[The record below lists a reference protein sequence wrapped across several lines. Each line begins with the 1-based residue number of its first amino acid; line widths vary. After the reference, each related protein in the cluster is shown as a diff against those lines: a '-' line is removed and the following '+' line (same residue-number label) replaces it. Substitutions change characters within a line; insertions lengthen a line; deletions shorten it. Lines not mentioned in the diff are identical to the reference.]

1 MKNEAIVALKKLLNS
16 PKNIVIIS
24 HKNPDGD
31 AIGSSLALGLYLKA
45 KHHNISVIMPND
57 FPEFLKWMPDSDS
70 ILIYDYKTK
79 ICDEKIAAADLIFTL
94 DFNALSRVD
103 TMQHVLENAKADFV
117 MIDHHQEPDDY
128 ARFTYSDTSICATAQ
143 MVFHFIEKMGDIHLL
158 NKDIAEN
165 LYTGIMTDTG
175 SFRFRSTTST
185 THRVVAQLIDLG
197 VDNAKVHQNVFDANS
212 AQRMQLL
219 GVALQNLNILPEYKT
234 AYITLSQEELDAHS
248 HKKGDTEGFVNY
260 ALSVKDVVFAVIFIE
275 HKEEGIVKMS
285 LRSTGDFSVN
295 EFAKKHFN
303 GGGHKNASGGRSE
316 LSLEETVSQFIRI
329 LQDYKT
335 QLTNAK

>member
-1 MKNEAIVALKKLLNS
+1 MKKEAIVALKKLLSS
-16 PKNIVIIS
+16 PKNIVIVS

-31 AIGSSLALGLYLKA
+31 AIGSSLALSLYLKA
-45 KHHNISVIMPND
+45 KQHRVSVIMPND
-57 FPEFLKWMPDSDS
+57 FPEFLKWMPESEAV
-70 ILIYDYKTK
+70 LIYDYKAK
-79 ICDEKIAAADLIFTL
+79 ECNEKIAAADLIFTL

-103 TMQHVLENAKADFV
+103 NMQAALEGSKADFV

-128 ARFTYSDTSICATAQ
+128 AHFTYSDTSICATAQ
-143 MVFHFIEKMGDIHLL
+143 MVYHFIEMMEDIHLL
-158 NKDIAEN
+158 NKNIAEN

-234 AYITLSQEELDAHS
+234 AYITLSQEELDAHN

-285 LRSTGDFSVN
+285 LRSTGNFSVN

-316 LSLEETVSQFIRI
+316 LPLDETVSHFIRI

-335 QLTNAK
+335 QLTDAE